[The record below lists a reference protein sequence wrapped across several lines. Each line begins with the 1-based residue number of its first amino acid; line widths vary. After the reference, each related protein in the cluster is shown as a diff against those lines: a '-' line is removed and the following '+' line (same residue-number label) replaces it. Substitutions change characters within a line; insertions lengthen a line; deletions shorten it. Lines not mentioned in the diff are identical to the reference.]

1 VDHNV
6 ATIDGK
12 GTFHGMGIIAVV
24 TPGTQQS
31 KPVPKVNVTAAD
43 IAAVGRIN
51 IQYFKIPP
59 TNEPIIYQPLDRIT
73 ARNPT
78 SELDVLWKISLLIRS
93 PRPAWSGMMQL
104 LHHGQHPGKAS
115 VTFLPMIDLDPS
127 DASCIYSTLKFVAT
141 QAQLYGVTPVLTFN
155 QPLYWKALNILQSQP
170 DDNELKQIVLRL
182 GEFHMQM
189 SFLGSIGHLMAG
201 SGLQELLEVVYAG
214 NTVCHMTAKAI
225 SRAVRG
231 HMLVDAALNTIL
243 LADAYNVP
251 IPTNNTVEEPPIAA
265 ADCESNDDMEQTIQ
279 QETVVTDLTIAGKLY
294 DKVMSSSLPVE
305 EVCSSKVLERIQ
317 SELYEKK
324 ISMNMRTAQLWV
336 QYMNMIDILQ
346 KFLKAERTGNWRLH
360 LQCVYDM
367 LPYFAASGHR
377 QYAKSAYVYYQMM
390 MALPETNP
398 DVHEKFLKGF
408 HVVRRSDRYWAGL
421 FTDLTIEQVLM
432 RSVKTH
438 GGLTRG
444 KGFSETERLVW
455 VLAMPACA
463 NINNAMQSFSG
474 VSYETSDQHKEMSKA

>member
-1 VDHNV
+1 
-6 ATIDGK
+6 
-12 GTFHGMGIIAVV
+12 M
-24 TPGTQQS
+24 
-31 KPVPKVNVTAAD
+31 
-43 IAAVGRIN
+43 
-51 IQYFKIPP
+51 
-59 TNEPIIYQPLDRIT
+59 L
-73 ARNPT
+73 
-78 SELDVLWKISLLIRS
+78 
-93 PRPAWSGMMQL
+93 
-104 LHHGQHPGKAS
+104 
-115 VTFLPMIDLDPS
+115 
-127 DASCIYSTLKFVAT
+127 AT
-141 QAQLYGVTPVLTFN
+141 QFAT
-155 QPLYWKALNILQSQP
+155 
-170 DDNELKQIVLRL
+170 
-182 GEFHMQM
+182 
-189 SFLGSIGHLMAG
+189 
-201 SGLQELLEVVYAG
+201 
-214 NTVCHMTAKAI
+214 
-225 SRAVRG
+225 VRG

-474 VSYETSDQHKEMSKA
+474 VPYETSDQHKEMSKARQELQHSDK